1 MKFKMKIINIH
12 IQNVKISL
20 IKKNENND
28 NNWEGKTK
36 IFFEMCNKIK
46 RLYI

>member
-1 MKFKMKIINIH
+1 MNLMKFKMKIIIIH

-28 NNWEGKTK
+28 NK
-36 IFFEMCNKIK
+36 
-46 RLYI
+46 